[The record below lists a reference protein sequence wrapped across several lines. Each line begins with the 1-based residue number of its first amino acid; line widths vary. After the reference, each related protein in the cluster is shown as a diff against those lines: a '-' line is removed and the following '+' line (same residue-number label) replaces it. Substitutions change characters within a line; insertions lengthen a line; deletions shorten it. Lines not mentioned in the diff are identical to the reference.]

1 MHTLTLKTDMLD
13 ERLGNDLF
21 FQFCVQHRDLRIE
34 RNPNKE
40 IIIRTPTGSETGYYN
55 GEIFFE
61 VALWNRKHKLG
72 YTFDSSTGFTLPN
85 NAVRSPDVS
94 WITKEKWKAIPK
106 ADRKVF
112 APICPDFVI
121 EIRSKTDVLKT
132 LKTKMK
138 EYILNGTRLAWLLDM
153 KNREVYVYEPDLKE
167 GEAEV
172 TTAKETTYSFDEQ
185 LSGGEV
191 LPDFELELSSF

>member
-13 ERLGNDLF
+13 DRLGSDLF

-40 IIIRTPTGSETGYYN
+40 IIIMAPTGSETGNYN
-55 GEIFFE
+55 SE
-61 VALWNRKHKLG
+61 VNADLVLWNRKYKLG
-72 YTFDSSTGFTLPN
+72 YTFDSSAGFTLPN
-85 NAVRSPDVS
+85 GAVRSPDVS
-94 WITKEKWKAIPK
+94 WIKKEKWEAISE
-106 ADRKVF
+106 ADRKIF

-132 LKTKMK
+132 LKEKMK

-153 KNREVYVYEPDLKE
+153 KNEEVYMYRPDLKE
-167 GEAEV
+167 DETEV
-172 TTAKETTYSFDEQ
+172 ADIKEEVCGFDVKI
-185 LSGGEV
+185 SGGDV
-191 LPDFELELSSF
+191 LPKFELDLSDF